1 MAKDSWSPT
10 AEQIKTALATHHSKD
25 VFVDECKN
33 GPTWTTTGLAR
44 MDAWVLCRTWSP
56 MTIIGYEIKVSRA
69 DFEQDQK
76 WTAYLPLCHAFY
88 FACPAGLIR
97 STDLPKGVG
106 LKWYSKAG
114 NIHTKLRA
122 ERHEP
127 DPEKLNQL
135 LIYVLMCRSKITKEP
150 QREEPDHLA
159 AIKEIVETAEKK
171 KELASIVS
179 GHIQMRYVEMMKQVQ
194 EARWKEE
201 AAQRFREQLAQ
212 IGISWDPEKNSWDR
226 NEQVSRQIQELRKDL
241 LDRWDLAEISTLGD
255 RLTKFATKMEA
266 LQERLKVEAG
276 LVKPAPVDG

>member
-1 MAKDSWSPT
+1 
-10 AEQIKTALATHHSKD
+10 
-25 VFVDECKN
+25 
-33 GPTWTTTGLAR
+33 

-56 MTIIGYEIKVSRA
+56 MTTVGYEIKVSRA

-76 WTAYLPLCHAFY
+76 WTSYLPLCHAFY

-106 LKWYSKAG
+106 LKWYSKSG

-127 DPEKLNQL
+127 DPEKLAQL
-135 LIYVLMCRSKITKEP
+135 LIYVIMCRARITKEP
-150 QREEPDHLA
+150 QREEPDHLEC
-159 AIKEIVETAEKK
+159 IKGIIETAEKK
-171 KELASIVS
+171 KELSSYVS
-179 GHIQMRYVEMMKQVQ
+179 GHVQRQYAEMKKQVQ